1 MLELSLGTALF
12 SSSTKALGSQMSFKN
27 CPAVSAVPKYLNQGK
42 PQIQQPTTNITH
54 QPREMSHL

>member
-54 QPREMSHL
+54 QPREMSQL